1 MLTGEPM
8 SPLMAALLGVVE
20 GITEY
25 LPVSS
30 TGHLI
35 LASQLLGQTGDAA
48 DSFDIVIQLGAILA
62 VLVHYRRL
70 LLERTSGLFRRERA
84 SMQLLFALVLG
95 FAPTAVT
102 GLLLRKKIKALLFG
116 PGPVAVALVV
126 GGIVM
131 ITVELVRAWRAK
143 NKPKETSSAHE
154 GGYRDPA
161 NPPAAPDAG
170 LVGLEHVTP
179 VRALLIGLGQCV
191 SMWPGTS
198 RSMCTI
204 VTGQLTGLSTATAAE
219 FSFLLGLPTLGAATV
234 YEAYKSRH
242 VLAEIGTLNVL
253 VGLVVSFL
261 VAWAVI
267 AAFLAYLKKRGL
279 VPFGIYRIGLGILV
293 FFLLLAR

>member
-1 MLTGEPM
+1 M
-8 SPLMAALLGVVE
+8 SPFVAALLGLVE
-20 GITEY
+20 GLTEY

-35 LASQLLGQTGDAA
+35 LVSHALGQSGDAA

-70 LLERTSGLFRRERA
+70 LLDRTRGLFRRDPA
-84 SMQLLFALVLG
+84 SLRLGVALVLG
-95 FAPTAVT
+95 FVPTAVT

-116 PGPVAVALVV
+116 PGPVAAALVV

-131 ITVELVRAWRAK
+131 IAVELYRARRDRSDG
-143 NKPKETSSAHE
+143 SSGE
-154 GGYRDPA
+154 
-161 NPPAAPDAG
+161 G

-179 VRALLIGLGQCV
+179 RRALAVGLGQCL
-191 SMWPGTS
+191 SMWPGSS

-204 VTGQLTGLSTATAAE
+204 VAGQLTGLSTATAAE

-234 YEAYKSRH
+234 YEAWKSREVLGH
-242 VLAEIGTLNVL
+242 VGGLNLAIGLL
-253 VGLVVSFL
+253 VSFV

-279 VPFGIYRIGLGILV
+279 VPFGVYRIILGIAV
-293 FFLLLAR
+293 FVVLAR

>member
-1 MLTGEPM
+1 MN
-8 SPLMAALLGVVE
+8 PLIAALLGIVE
-20 GITEY
+20 GVTEY

-35 LASQLLGQTGDAA
+35 LAGHALGLTGDAI

-70 LLERTSGLFRRERA
+70 LLERARGLLRRERA
-84 SMQLLFALVLG
+84 STQLLVALALG
-95 FAPTAVT
+95 FAPTAVA

-116 PGPVAVALVV
+116 PEPVAIALVA
-126 GGIVM
+126 GGIAM
-131 ITVELVRAWRAK
+131 IAIELIRNERAKSRVELAS
-143 NKPKETSSAHE
+143 TSGL
-154 GGYRDPA
+154 GGHA
-161 NPPAAPDAG
+161 EVGMG

-179 VRALLIGLGQCV
+179 LRAFLIGLGQCF
-191 SMWPGTS
+191 SMWPGSS

-204 VTGQLTGLSTATAAE
+204 VAGQLTGLSTATAAE

-234 YEAYKSRH
+234 YEAYTSRE
-242 VLAEIGTLNVL
+242 VLGHLGAANVVIGLL
-253 VGLVVSFL
+253 VSFV

-279 VPFGIYRIGLGILV
+279 VPFGVYRILLGALV
-293 FFLLLAR
+293 FVLLVR